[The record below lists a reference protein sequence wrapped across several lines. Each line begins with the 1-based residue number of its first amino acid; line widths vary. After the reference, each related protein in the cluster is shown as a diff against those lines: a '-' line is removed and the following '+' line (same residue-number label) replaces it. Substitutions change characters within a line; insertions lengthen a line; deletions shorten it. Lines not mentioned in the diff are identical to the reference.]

1 MAGYLA
7 GSHTT
12 CAPVPAGFAPLMI
25 AGHWCVLAP
34 ATEMT
39 VNVTARGNH
48 TRLPTQAILVEP
60 AQTPPTP
67 TPTAAPA
74 GRRLMQGEVG
84 WS

>member
-1 MAGYLA
+1 M
-7 GSHTT
+7 
-12 CAPVPAGFAPLMI
+12 
-25 AGHWCVLAP
+25 LAP